1 MIRRYAMDSKDRRA
15 LKNAAANA
23 LTGASYDPKK
33 LVLIY
38 SGATLL
44 LTTLLMIVDF
54 LLGQQIDSTGGLGGI
69 GMRSVIA
76 TAQSVLRL
84 AQVVALPFW
93 QMGYLYTT
101 LKLSR
106 NEHVDPSSLLE
117 GFRRFG
123 PVLRLTLLR
132 SAIFIGI
139 GILAANIASTVFF
152 LTPFASTI
160 LQQLE
165 PILNDASLMDDPLA
179 LQDALFSATEDA
191 IVPLMIIYAVIFLI
205 ISVPFFYRY
214 RMASYYLLDDEKPR
228 AMTALRSSR
237 KLMRFLCI
245 DLFKLDL
252 SFWWF
257 YILEALLSIVC
268 YGDYILQW
276 LGISLPFSADVGY
289 FIFFGI
295 YLAGQLALYYW
306 RKNEVEVTY
315 ACTYQAWRDTHD
327 PQEEPTPKNQP
338 WIY

>member
-1 MIRRYAMDSKDRRA
+1 MDSKDRRA
-15 LKNAAANA
+15 LKNEAANA
-23 LTGASYDPKK
+23 LAEASYNPKK

-44 LTTLLMIVDF
+44 LTALLMVIDF
-54 LLGQQIDSTGGLGGI
+54 LLSQQIDSTGGLGGI
-69 GMRSVIA
+69 GIRSVIA
-76 TAQSVLRL
+76 TAQSALRL
-84 AQVVALPFW
+84 AQVAVLPFW

-101 LKLSR
+101 LRISR
-106 NEHVDPSSLLE
+106 KEHVGPSSLLE

-152 LTPFASTI
+152 LTPFATTM

-165 PILNDASLMDDPLA
+165 PILNDAALLENPTA
-179 LQDALFSATEDA
+179 LQDAMFAATADA
-191 IVPLMIIYAVIFLI
+191 IVPMIIMYAVIFLI
-205 ISVPFFYRY
+205 ISAPFFYRY
-214 RMASYYLLDDEKPR
+214 RMASYYLLDDENPR

-245 DLFKLDL
+245 DLFKLDF

-257 YILEALLSIVC
+257 YILEALLSVIC
-268 YGDYILQW
+268 YGDYILQS

-306 RKNEVEVTY
+306 RKNELEVTY
-315 ACTYQAWRDTHD
+315 ACTYHAWRDAHD
-327 PQEEPTPKNQP
+327 PKQEPTPKNQP
-338 WIY
+338 WVY